1 MLMNYQ
7 ISRLKVFGRHGVAD
21 FERERGQHF
30 FVDLSYQ
37 AEWGGIDDIAA
48 AVSYADVAAT
58 IEAAVK
64 GEPLQLIE
72 TLAERILDSV
82 FALDE
87 RIRSALVTVHK
98 PSAPMPQEFE
108 DVSVT
113 LAGER
118 E

>member
-82 FALDE
+82 FSLDE